1 MLLYYG
7 TEGVDGFFSLFGSQH
22 KVLLDSLG
30 DLFDVI
36 LFAVC
41 LSRSD
46 ELWVYDQDYLG
57 TIFDSSLKYF
67 MHDLISL
74 QVS

>member
-1 MLLYYG
+1 MNTIASPMKREYFTADLRVHSYYL
-7 TEGVDGFFSLFGSQH
+7 DGFFSLFGSQYR
-22 KVLLDSLG
+22 VLLDSLR

-46 ELWVYDQDYLG
+46 ELWVYD
-57 TIFDSSLKYF
+57 
-67 MHDLISL
+67 
-74 QVS
+74 